1 MHAHVGDRIVVKGHH
16 VGEPDRDALV
26 LGVKGVDG
34 APPYRVKWSDGR
46 EGVYFPGSDAYVLH
60 ESDDTGTE

>member
-1 MHAHVGDRIVVKGHH
+1 MQAQVGDRIVVKGHH

-26 LGVKGVDG
+26 LGVRGADG
-34 APPYRVKWSDGR
+34 GLPYLVKWSDGR

-60 ESDDTGTE
+60 DSGDARTE

>member
-1 MHAHVGDRIVVKGHH
+1 MHAQEGDRIVVRSHR

-26 LGVKGVDG
+26 LGVQGVDG
-34 APPYRVKWSDGR
+34 TPPYRVRWSDGR

-60 ESDDTGTE
+60 ESSDM